1 LDRKK
6 LQQDLSPQLDR
17 LMYLL
22 ENEMDIVKKLFDEQK
37 HLNEIKKEIK
47 VQRNMPRVA
56 GAIKW
61 CQEVKDRATKPFESF
76 TKLYYLHSS
85 ENVIHI
91 EKIERIKKKH
101 KELLEL
107 IDDFSANVYK
117 EWCANVD
124 KLSENNLDKEL
135 IKRDSNTKTIS
146 TNFDPQLI
154 AVLREVK
161 YLKLLNIENIP
172 EKATE
177 IDNQHDV
184 YRKFITCLDY
194 TVDSYNKILMN
205 ASEEEKP
212 LIKEELN
219 RIDIELEKGI
229 KTLKWKSPGIDTYIT
244 ETQNKVC
251 TLETE
256 LQQSKF
262 NCEKISILM
271 ATWKTTPIFK
281 RFEAKS
287 TLLQLDDKQIRL
299 DNRYKEIRE
308 AGNKIHDLVNVNM
321 KYL

>member
-1 LDRKK
+1 
-6 LQQDLSPQLDR
+6 
-17 LMYLL
+17 MYLL

-56 GAIKW
+56 GTIKW

-76 TKLYYLHSS
+76 TKLYYLHNS

-91 EKIERIKKKH
+91 EKVERIKKKH

-107 IDDFSANVYK
+107 IDDFSANIYM

-229 KTLKWKSPGIDTYIT
+229 KSLKWKSSGIDTYIT

-262 NCEKISILM
+262 NCEKISILL

-321 KYL
+321 NIYII

>member
-1 LDRKK
+1 
-6 LQQDLSPQLDR
+6 
-17 LMYLL
+17 MYLL

-56 GAIKW
+56 GTIKW

-76 TKLYYLHSS
+76 TKLYYLHNS

-107 IDDFSANVYK
+107 IDDFSINIYK

-229 KTLKWKSPGIDTYIT
+229 KSLKWKSSGIDTYIT

-321 KYL
+321 NIYII